1 MVTLA
6 IVASAQTITPRS
18 PFSFNF
24 DYSRFR
30 YSETEGYLEVY
41 YAIYP
46 SLVTLRPDSGVYRGG
61 VEIRTTIRNEV
72 TDSVLV
78 QYRAL
83 IPVTVRDTSTES
95 LRRAIVAKLDFVLP
109 NGKYSLTIHGQEAR
123 NPERRDSSTV
133 SFAIESLGDSVRI
146 SDVDLCSNI
155 VSSDKKDDPFYRNTF
170 EVIPNPSLFF
180 GTAYAPVVFTYT
192 ELYNLPHDS
201 VFAISARI
209 VDGRGTIL
217 RERTRQRR
225 FNVRNAVDVSTLN
238 VTGIQSGK
246 YHFYVVVSD
255 TLGHEVARTEKPIF
269 LYNPGVAAA
278 PVSVTSARAAELA
291 GMTSDEL
298 EEEFREARY
307 IATDEQIRLFDN
319 LTTTLGRREF
329 LAKFWNDVESGR
341 TGKTDIT
348 RASYLARVATA
359 NQRYHAMSKDGWHSD
374 RGRVYI
380 LYGEP
385 DEIQRYPSQEDSKP
399 YEVWHYYHIEN
410 GVEFDFVDRNGFG
423 EYVLVNS
430 TKRGELQD
438 DSWQRYLH

>member
-1 MVTLA
+1 MVLLA
-6 IVASAQTITPRS
+6 VAASAQTITPRS
-18 PFSFNF
+18 PFGLNI

-46 SLVTLRPDSGVYRGG
+46 SLVTLQADSGIYRGG
-61 VEIRTTIRNEV
+61 VEVRTVIRNTA

-78 QYRAL
+78 FHRAL
-83 IPVTVRDTSTES
+83 IPVAVKDTAIES

-109 NGKYSLTIHGQEAR
+109 AGPYNLTVYGQEVR
-123 NPERRDSSTV
+123 DPGRRDSGSV
-133 SFAIESLGDSVRI
+133 SFAIEPAGDSIRI

-155 VSSDKKDDPFYRNTF
+155 VASDKKDDPFYKNTF

-180 GTAYAPVVFTYT
+180 GTAYAPVVFTYA

-201 VFAISARI
+201 VFAISARV
-209 VDGRGTIL
+209 VDARGTVL

-246 YHFYVVVSD
+246 YHFIVALAD

-278 PVSVTSARAAELA
+278 PVSMTSARAAELA

-307 IATDEQIRLFDN
+307 IATDEQVNLFDK
-319 LTTTLGRREF
+319 LTSAQGRREF
-329 LAKFWNDVESGR
+329 LAKFWSDIESGR
-341 TGKTDIT
+341 TGQTDVT
-348 RASYLARVATA
+348 RASYLARIATA
-359 NQRYHAMSKDGWHSD
+359 NQRYRVMSKSGWHSD

-423 EYVLVNS
+423 DYVLVNS

-438 DSWQRYLH
+438 DSWQRYLR